1 MKIKSLSFCQ
11 GKGSLSH
18 NNRDFLPKNV
28 DESRIKDNI
37 TFIKEP
43 IAEAYEKIF
52 CAAVERYNAKQ
63 TRDDRKIKNGYYEH
77 VFNSKPR
84 NTVVTSPDKRNS
96 FYEDLVQ
103 IGDKDDSGCGT
114 PDGELVAECLI
125 EYFHGFTE
133 RNPNFYVFQATLHNN
148 EATPHLHIDYI
159 PVGHYKRGV
168 DTQNGLSQALK
179 EMGFTGINAIN
190 DWRIR
195 ERKVLEEIC
204 NARGFHIKEPQKA
217 RGSFAV
223 EEYKAY
229 KDNINELQQQQA
241 KETAQLDNL
250 NEQVEFSQGH
260 YDYLEKEIDEK
271 SVVVEQLEGKQSALE
286 SEINQ
291 QTQQIQSNKAEL
303 DKISKKKA
311 DVKAVENIEVK
322 HTIFGDKVTVSA
334 DDFENLQTMGKK
346 QIVSSKS
353 TKKLKSQVTELI
365 QENQALIVENKDLK
379 AKSSNSIQLRLEN
392 DRLNKQVN
400 SLQEKLSRILDFIE
414 KLNLK
419 ARLEVFLSQL
429 LECERKQ
436 TKKYE
441 QEL

>member
-1 MKIKSLSFCQ
+1 MKLKALSFCQ

-28 DESRIKDNI
+28 DENRIKDNI

-52 CAAVERYNAKQ
+52 NAAVERYNAKQ
-63 TRDDRKIKNGYYEH
+63 TRDDRKIKNVYYEH

-114 PDGELVAECLI
+114 PDGELVAECLA
-125 EYFHGFTE
+125 EYYLGFAE
-133 RNPNFYVFQATLHNN
+133 RNPNFYVFQATLHND

-179 EMGFTGINAIN
+179 EMGFTGINAIS

-204 NARGFHIKEPQKA
+204 NARGIQIKEPQKA

-223 EEYKAY
+223 EEYKVY
-229 KDNINELQQQQA
+229 KDNISALEVEQSVQQS
-241 KETAQLDNL
+241 QLDNL
-250 NEQVEFSQGH
+250 NQHVEIAQDH
-260 YDYLEKEIDEK
+260 VKTLDAEVDEK
-271 SVVVEQLEGKQSALE
+271 IAEVEHLEEKQSALE
-286 SEINQ
+286 NIINQ
-291 QTQQIQSNKAEL
+291 QSEQIQNDKVEL
-303 DKISKKKA
+303 EKISKKKA

-322 HTIFGDKVTVSA
+322 HTLFGDKVTVAA
-334 DDFENLQTMGKK
+334 DDFNNLQALAQK
-346 QIVSSKS
+346 QVISIKN
-353 TKKLKSQVTELI
+353 TKKLKAQVSELT
-365 QENQALIVENKDLK
+365 QENQVLSAENKDLK
-379 AKSSNSIQLRLEN
+379 AKSGNSIQLRLEN
-392 DRLNKQVN
+392 DKLKKKIGMLDKILEFIDFLGLRERLQLFLNQ
-400 SLQEKLSRILDFIE
+400 QEKQRE
-414 KLNLK
+414 H
-419 ARLEVFLSQL
+419 
-429 LECERKQ
+429 ERKN
-436 TKKYE
+436 KDSH
-441 QEL
+441 EL